1 MNGNTSRR
9 HFLACLGG
17 AVTATTLA
25 DPAAASLIAP
35 ESRTLNFDNLHTG
48 EKAKVEYWANGQYLP
63 DALREVNFI
72 LRDFRNGEIHPIEPK
87 LLDLLTQLH
96 GTVGSSQPF
105 QVISGYRSPAT
116 NAMLRETGHG
126 TATKSLH
133 MQGQAIDI
141 RLADCA
147 LTDLHAAAVQ
157 LRLGGVGFY
166 PGPDFIHVDVGR
178 VRYW

>member
-1 MNGNTSRR
+1 MIGNKSRR

-48 EKAKVEYWANGQYLP
+48 EKARVEYWANGQYLP
-63 DALREVNFI
+63 DALSEVNFI

-96 GTVGSSQPF
+96 TTIGSSQPF
-105 QVISGYRSPAT
+105 QVISGYR
-116 NAMLRETGHG
+116 
-126 TATKSLH
+126 
-133 MQGQAIDI
+133 
-141 RLADCA
+141 
-147 LTDLHAAAVQ
+147 
-157 LRLGGVGFY
+157 
-166 PGPDFIHVDVGR
+166 
-178 VRYW
+178 